1 MMSYNL
7 SMINTTIISFFGV
20 SLLLALMPGPDN
32 IFLITQSTI
41 QGKKAGLALAA
52 GLCAG
57 LLFHTAAVAL
67 GVAAA
72 LKTYPLAFTVI
83 KFSGASYLI
92 YLAWMSFKTSSHIRN
107 SEVKHVELSKLFSR
121 GVIMNITNP
130 KVSIFFLAFLPQ
142 FVVPANG
149 GVSWQLINLGLIFI
163 LATAIVF
170 SILSVIAGTIG
181 TRILNSDKS
190 LSLMNK
196 VGGVVF
202 IILAAKLLL

>member
-1 MMSYNL
+1 ML
-7 SMINTTIISFFGV
+7 NTNIISFFGV
-20 SLLLALMPGPDN
+20 SLLLALIPGPDN
-32 IFLITQSTI
+32 IFLVTQSTI

-67 GVAAA
+67 GVSAV
-72 LKTYPLAFTVI
+72 LKTYPLAFTLI

-92 YLAWMSFKTSSHIRN
+92 YLAWMSFKSSSHSSNGETKHI
-107 SEVKHVELSKLFSR
+107 EVSKLFSR

-142 FVVPANG
+142 FVVPSDGA
-149 GVSWQLINLGLIFI
+149 VSWQMITLGLIFI
-163 LATAIVF
+163 MATAIIF
-170 SILSVIAGTIG
+170 SILSLIAGTIG
-181 TRILNSDKS
+181 KRILNSDKS

-202 IILAAKLLL
+202 VLLAVKLLL